1 METTI
6 LRELIAL
13 SIATTALT
21 TLLGLLNQGVVG
33 GLFLGVPA
41 GIACSLCWGG
51 FKLYGRIGLLIGI
64 LLAAFL
70 GYFLGRMFGK
80 RRGGL
85 FVAFLWLGYCAACAV
100 GYWAAG
106 WVGWLTI
113 TLPSMVLFW
122 YSLWRFSGRLLPLQ
136 IQRRPRWL
144 RRYLLRRLFAP
155 HQIDN
160 QVQRERHYRYQ
171 SFRALLTYSSG
182 TNYPYYVVKGGKRE
196 TRVDGNP
203 YGQFFA
209 GPGIVITEPHQAAVI
224 TDGMEVKEIAAPGLA
239 FTGLFDR
246 VDQIVDLRPQLKA
259 FYVEAFTEDGIRI
272 RVLAFAF
279 FKIRAHPQQQGRF
292 WVDGESDQAILQV
305 MRAQPVEEAER
316 RDWDDLV
323 PMTARRIL
331 QDIISQYRCNELCAG
346 DQPDW
351 LPHGEIPW
359 EVIRREFAAQLTNA
373 MAAKCEAIQIL
384 GAGIANLEPVERG
397 VMQRRIENWRTEW
410 TRKMMIQMGRG
421 ETEAM
426 RLISQARAQGQA
438 EVIRILS
445 KEAEDMD
452 TVDKDILADVLTLRL
467 LEALESMARRPPVQ
481 QLLPAEATETMKYLR
496 RAIGEG
502 SSAKVQEPG
511 G

>member
-1 METTI
+1 METAI
-6 LRELIAL
+6 LELAAL
-13 SIATTALT
+13 SMATVA
-21 TLLGLLNQGVVG
+21 
-33 GLFLGVPA
+33 
-41 GIACSLCWGG
+41 
-51 FKLYGRIGLLIGI
+51 
-64 LLAAFL
+64 LAAFL
-70 GYFLGRMFGK
+70 AFLGNGVMGAFLLGLAASVASGLCLLGFKWGGQAGLLVGVLLVALVGGVLGSKIGK

-85 FVAFLWLGYCAACAV
+85 FVALLWLGFCVACAI

-155 HQIDN
+155 HKIDD

-171 SFRALLTYSSG
+171 SFRALLTYSIG
-182 TNYPYYVVKGGKRE
+182 
-196 TRVDGNP
+196 
-203 YGQFFA
+203 
-209 GPGIVITEPHQAAVI
+209 
-224 TDGMEVKEIAAPGLA
+224 APGLT

-259 FYVEAFTEDGIRI
+259 FYVEALTEDGIRI

-305 MRAQPVEEAER
+305 MRAQPVEDAER
-316 RDWDDLV
+316 RGWDDLV
-323 PMTARRIL
+323 PMTAQRIL
-331 QDIISQYRCNELCAG
+331 QDIITQYRCNELCAG

-359 EVIRREFAAQLTNA
+359 EVIRRKFTAQLTNA

-410 TRKMMIQMGRG
+410 TRRMMIQMGEG

-452 TVDKDILADVLTLRL
+452 TVDKDILGDVLTLRL

-496 RAIGEG
+496 RAIGGEQPDQRPRG
-502 SSAKVQEPG
+502 QVERHV
-511 G
+511 

>member
-1 METTI
+1 
-6 LRELIAL
+6 
-13 SIATTALT
+13 
-21 TLLGLLNQGVVG
+21 
-33 GLFLGVPA
+33 
-41 GIACSLCWGG
+41 
-51 FKLYGRIGLLIGI
+51 
-64 LLAAFL
+64 
-70 GYFLGRMFGK
+70 
-80 RRGGL
+80 
-85 FVAFLWLGYCAACAV
+85 VAFLWLGFCVACAI

-155 HQIDN
+155 HKIDD

-171 SFRALLTYSSG
+171 SFRALLTYSLG
-182 TNYPYYVVKGGKRE
+182 TNYPYYVVKDGKRE

-224 TDGMEVKEIAAPGLA
+224 TDGMKIKEIGAPGLT

-259 FYVEAFTEDGIRI
+259 FYVEALTEDGIRI

-305 MRAQPVEEAER
+305 MRAQPVEDAER
-316 RDWDDLV
+316 RGWDDLV
-323 PMTARRIL
+323 PMTAQRIL
-331 QDIISQYRCNELCAG
+331 QDIITQYRCNELCAG

-359 EVIRREFAAQLTNA
+359 EVIRRKFTAQLTNA

-410 TRKMMIQMGRG
+410 TRRMMIQMGEG

-452 TVDKDILADVLTLRL
+452 TVDKDILGDVLTLRL

-496 RAIGEG
+496 RAIGGEQPDQRPRG
-502 SSAKVQEPG
+502 QVERHV
-511 G
+511 